1 VTAPMVERVAADLPE
16 VYDHWH
22 WWHGQ
27 LVPTSVDDADLRE
40 CHVPV
45 VAEYEGYPLGGRR

>member
-1 VTAPMVERVAADLPE
+1 MTAPMVERVAADLPE